1 MNENELKK
9 LYGKTLFPLM
19 EEMLNV
25 FITSNYT
32 IDRLVDSLKG
42 INETVRV
49 GLYLL
54 ALEKNEG
61 VIALK
66 INNANKK
73 LNEIRKK
80 EFIEAFKKNN
90 VQRFLA
96 MLGKS
101 DKMSLMTDLGIN
113 EDQEKRALFTL
124 EQRIYYEIINE
135 SILKDQE
142 VDKRNGIEQFLK
154 HKKSSKKA

>member
-1 MNENELKK
+1 MNEKELKK

-19 EEMLNV
+19 EEMLDT
-25 FITSNYT
+25 FIASNYT
-32 IDRLVDSLKG
+32 VDGLVEALKNM
-42 INETVRV
+42 NETIRV
-49 GLYLL
+49 GIYLL

-61 VIALK
+61 IIALK

-73 LNEIRKK
+73 LNSIRKK
-80 EFIEAFKKNN
+80 EFLEAFKKNDTKS
-90 VQRFLA
+90 FLA

-113 EDQEKRALFTL
+113 EESEKRALFTL

-142 VDKRNGIEQFLK
+142 TDKRNGIEQFLK
-154 HKKSSKKA
+154 HKKTSKKA